1 MMKNLILYYSRKEEN
16 YAGGSIIR
24 LERATRSGWQ
34 KPSNRRWAAISL
46 SWRP

>member
-24 LERATRSGWQ
+24 LEKGNTCLLYTSRCV
-34 KPSNRRWAAISL
+34 
-46 SWRP
+46 